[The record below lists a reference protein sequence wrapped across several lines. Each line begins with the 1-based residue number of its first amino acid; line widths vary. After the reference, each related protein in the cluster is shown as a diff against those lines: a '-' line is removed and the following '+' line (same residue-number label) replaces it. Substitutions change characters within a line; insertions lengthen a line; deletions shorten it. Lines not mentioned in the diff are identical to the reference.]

1 MVGIISSLNAEESK
15 KMFGVGGAGPCRGL
29 SSLFL
34 WSNPGVGPGT
44 NVRFCITRQ
53 TMSLI

>member
-1 MVGIISSLNAEESK
+1 MAGIISFLKAEDSK

-34 WSNPGVGPGT
+34 
-44 NVRFCITRQ
+44 
-53 TMSLI
+53 